1 MKSVASSPRVETV
14 EHLQAL
20 LFTPVMTR
28 KRFDPLLLYVR
39 AFLPAGIDVQQ
50 AKPNGVVRVVVK
62 REDGEAYCVR
72 SSPSSHIA
80 LL

>member
-39 AFLPAGIDVQQ
+39 EFLPAGIDVQQ
-50 AKPNGVVRVVVK
+50 DLPNGVVRVVVK
-62 REDGEAYCVR
+62 RGDGEEYCVR
-72 SSPSSHIA
+72 SSTAAHIA

>member
-1 MKSVASSPRVETV
+1 MKSVACSPRVETV

-20 LFTPVMTR
+20 LFTPVMPR

-39 AFLPAGIDVQQ
+39 HFLPAGIDVQQ
-50 AKPNGVVRVVVK
+50 EYPNGVVRVVVK
-62 REDGEAYCVR
+62 REGGEEYCVR
-72 SSPSSHIA
+72 STPSSHIA